1 MLPGDKSA
9 LNGATASA
17 RKTSIP
23 VTQVPFGPQLTPI
36 PFPSLATCHDRL
48 GGIGKPQGSGDGEE
62 TDPRQAMA
70 AVDLLPAGRVSGKEY
85 ENLQANDA
93 RIGDGLILGGC
104 VMMDATEATRRRA
117 WAVACSLLFTVAW
130 ASQQTI
136 AAGSGIFDVHDSG
149 AAGDGKTLDTAA
161 INKAIDACAQAGG
174 GQVRLTPG
182 RYLSGTVHLKTHVT
196 LFLEAGATLVGTTDL
211 NQYQRP
217 TVPDFMPEAKW
228 GKWHRALILGEGL
241 EDITIAGQ
249 GTINGNKVF
258 DPTGE
263 ERMRGP
269 HTFVFVNCR
278 NVTVRDV
285 SFVDAAN
292 YAIFFEASS
301 DVDVR
306 NVKFTGGWDGVHFR
320 GAPEHP
326 CRNVSIIGC
335 QFYTGDDSI
344 AGRYWENTLISDCVV
359 NSSCNGIRLIGP
371 ATHLT
376 IHDCLFYG
384 PGVQPHRTSNR
395 YNMLAGIN
403 LQPGAWDATKGDLD
417 DVLISDITMKNVA
430 TPFHFLIKS
439 GNTAGRILVSRVDAT
454 GVYRAACSVE
464 SWADAP
470 FKDVTFRDVS
480 VEFEG
485 GGRPESTSQPVRAP
499 GVDARPLP
507 AWGFYARNVEKLTF
521 EDVRLGCIQDDLR
534 PMLICDHVRQLAFDD
549 LDFPRYEG
557 AADLIAL
564 YDVSRVR
571 LRDTG
576 IAFVRPAYIGL
587 APAAGEDQGRITAGK
602 PFAVGVTVQNGE
614 QEGLANVEL
623 TAGEQKVTRCVWLRP
638 NEKKDVVFDGLTAPA
653 AGSCVLRAGDLTK
666 SVTIQPQQ

>member
-1 MLPGDKSA
+1 MGGWFKMDAKWRARRGASGVTCLLLSA
-9 LNGATASA
+9 AL
-17 RKTSIP
+17 
-23 VTQVPFGPQLTPI
+23 
-36 PFPSLATCHDRL
+36 LAM
-48 GGIGKPQGSGDGEE
+48 
-62 TDPRQAMA
+62 PRQ
-70 AVDLLPAGRVSGKEY
+70 V
-85 ENLQANDA
+85 
-93 RIGDGLILGGC
+93 
-104 VMMDATEATRRRA
+104 
-117 WAVACSLLFTVAW
+117 
-130 ASQQTI
+130 I
-136 AAGSGIFDVHDSG
+136 AAERGLFDVRNYG
-149 AAGDGKTLDTAA
+149 AVGDGKTPDTAA
-161 INKAIDACAQAGG
+161 INKAVEVCTQAGG

-182 RYLSGTVHLKTHVT
+182 RYLSGTVHLKSHVT

-211 NQYQRP
+211 GQYQHP
-217 TVPDFMPEAKW
+217 AVPDFMPEAKW
-228 GKWHRALILGEGL
+228 GKWHRALILGEGQ
-241 EDITIAGQ
+241 EDIAIAGQ
-249 GTINGNKVF
+249 GVIDGNKVF
-258 DPTGE
+258 DPAGE

-278 NVTVRDV
+278 SVTVRDV
-285 SFVDAAN
+285 SFVDSAN
-292 YAIFFEASS
+292 YAIFFQVSS
-301 DVDVR
+301 DVDIR

-326 CRNVSIIGC
+326 CRNVNIVGC

-384 PGVQPHRTSNR
+384 PGVRPHRTSNR

-417 DVLISDITMKNVA
+417 DVLISNITMKNVA

-439 GNTAGRILVSRVDAT
+439 GNTAGHITVSRVNAT

-485 GGRPESTSQPVRAP
+485 GRRPDPTSGPIKAP

-507 AWGFYARNVEKLTF
+507 AWGFYARNVEKLTL
-521 EDVRLGCIQDDLR
+521 EDVRLGCVQDDLR
-534 PMLICDHVRQLAFDD
+534 PMMICEDVNQLALDD
-549 LDFPRYEG
+549 LDFPRFAE
-557 AADLIAL
+557 AADLMTL

-571 LRDTG
+571 LRDTA
-576 IAFVRPAYIGL
+576 IPVVQPACIDL
-587 APAAGEDQGRITAGK
+587 KPAAEDNMGRIIAGK
-602 PFAVGVTVQNGE
+602 PYSVTVTVQNGKE
-614 QEGLANVEL
+614 EGLGNVEL
-623 TAGEQKVTRCVWLRP
+623 IVAGRTVTRCVWLRP
-638 NEKKDVVFDGLTAPA
+638 DEKKEVTFHGLTAPA
-653 AGSCVLRAGDLTK
+653 AGPCRLQAGPLT
-666 SVTIQPQQ
+666 SSLTVESQQ